1 MSVWGPVHSVLGQ
14 RREMNSCCRGWLL
27 HWAGQLATDAQLK
40 AEVWVR
46 KLEEELKLEKDMGV
60 SSALLASGLEDKL
73 REQDDKLESSACC
86 FARIGGHKL
95 PQIKVQEFVTK
106 PD

>member
-1 MSVWGPVHSVLGQ
+1 
-14 RREMNSCCRGWLL
+14 
-27 HWAGQLATDAQLK
+27 
-40 AEVWVR
+40 
-46 KLEEELKLEKDMGV
+46 MGV